1 MATDPRALGEQ
12 PAVPYSQVEESET
25 YSRTYAQHRGLT
37 KREFFAGMALMGF
50 CSCERF
56 SDNSYEE
63 AADRSVR
70 QADALLAALAG
81 GVQ

>member
-37 KREFFAGMALMGF
+37 KRELFAGLAMQGRA
-50 CSCERF
+50 
-56 SDNSYEE
+56 
-63 AADRSVR
+63 SVPGQPDPR
-70 QADALLAALAG
+70 GDAVMSVAYADALLAALAEG
-81 GVQ
+81 